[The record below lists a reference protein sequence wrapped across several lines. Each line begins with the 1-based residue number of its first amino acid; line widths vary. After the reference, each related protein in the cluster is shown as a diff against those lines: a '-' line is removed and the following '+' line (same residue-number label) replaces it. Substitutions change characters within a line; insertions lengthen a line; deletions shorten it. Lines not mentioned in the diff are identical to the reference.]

1 MARVARKIRD
11 PDLAE
16 ALHSALERGS
26 FAPSKACRV
35 LRVLRGQSQA
45 DFAAHLGVSLK
56 VIKALES
63 GRGNPRFDSLEK
75 IAGAMGLC
83 VAFVKPSV
91 SVDLLDPAERAR
103 EERRRRIADAHA
115 LASGQI
121 SESEL
126 HRRNA
131 LRVDEVHFELP
142 ELA

>member
-1 MARVARKIRD
+1 MARVAHKVRD
-11 PDLAE
+11 PELVQ
-16 ALHSALERGS
+16 ALHRALEQGS

-35 LRVLRGQSQA
+35 VRALQGHSQA
-45 DFAAHLGVSLK
+45 DFAAHLGVSVK

-91 SVDLLDPAERAR
+91 SVDFLDPAERAR
-103 EERRRRIADAHA
+103 EERRRRIADAHE
-115 LASGQI
+115 LASGQV

-131 LRVDEVHFELP
+131 LRVDDVHFELP